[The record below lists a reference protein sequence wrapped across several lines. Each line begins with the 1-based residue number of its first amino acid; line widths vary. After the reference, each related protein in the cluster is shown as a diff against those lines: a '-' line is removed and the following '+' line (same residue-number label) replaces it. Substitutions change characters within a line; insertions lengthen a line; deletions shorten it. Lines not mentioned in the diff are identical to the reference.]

1 MAKKVNTE
9 VAEVEETA
17 EVKEPKKT
25 VKKTTK
31 KVAETPTPEVPAK
44 AEEPVEAKAPKKTVK
59 KAAKKEA
66 ETPTPE
72 VPAKAEE
79 PVEAKAPNKTVKKAA
94 KKAAEAAEAAAEV
107 KEEAKAAEPKSAK
120 KAAKPKAKAKEEA
133 PVAVVE
139 NEETTAKEIE
149 AKTETP
155 KKPVVEEP
163 VEVSVEQKLVA
174 LYTLQQV
181 DSKIDEIRAYRGNL
195 PLEIQDLEDEIA
207 GLETRITNLKEESKK
222 YQKDISDYKIKIKE
236 TEALIK
242 KYEDQQNNVRNNREY
257 DSLTKEIEY
266 QNLDIQLS
274 EKRIREATA
283 KDNDVANKVAQSQ
296 LRLTEM
302 KASLKEKKEE
312 LSSLV
317 EGTEKEE
324 EQLLKRSADCEKLV
338 EDRLLVAYKRIRKN
352 ARNGLAVVGIFDEAC
367 GGCFNRIPPQ
377 HQLDICT
384 HKKIIVCEYCGR
396 ILVDKGI
403 IGQYKE

>member
-1 MAKKVNTE
+1 MAKKEIKE
-9 VAEVEETA
+9 VAEVAEST
-17 EVKEPKKT
+17 EVKEVKETKKAT
-25 VKKTTK
+25 KKTTK
-31 KVAETPTPEVPAK
+31 STVESEEKDEAVEEKKAKKSTKKTAVAEPQPEV
-44 AEEPVEAKAPKKTVK
+44 V
-59 KAAKKEA
+59 
-66 ETPTPE
+66 
-72 VPAKAEE
+72 
-79 PVEAKAPNKTVKKAA
+79 
-94 KKAAEAAEAAAEV
+94 
-107 KEEAKAAEPKSAK
+107 
-120 KAAKPKAKAKEEA
+120 EEA
-133 PVAVVE
+133 PVEKEETPAVVE
-139 NEETTAKEIE
+139 A
-149 AKTETP
+149 AP
-155 KKPVVEEP
+155 KPEVDP

-195 PLEIQDLEDEIA
+195 PLEIQDIEDEIA
-207 GLETRITNLKEESKK
+207 GLETRITNFKEESKK
-222 YQKDISDYKIKIKE
+222 HQKDISDYKIKIKE

-266 QNLDIQLS
+266 QQLDNQLS
-274 EKRIREATA
+274 EKRIREITA
-283 KDNDVANKVAQSQ
+283 KDNDVASKVAEAQ
-296 LRLTEM
+296 LRLAELKT
-302 KASLKEKKEE
+302 SLDEKKEE
-312 LSSLV
+312 LQSLV

-324 EQLLKRSADCEKLV
+324 EQLLQRSADCEKLV

-403 IGQYKE
+403 IAQYNA

>member
-1 MAKKVNTE
+1 MAKKETKEVAEVTE
-9 VAEVEETA
+9 VAEVEE
-17 EVKEPKKT
+17 VKET
-25 VKKTTK
+25 KKTTK
-31 KVAETPTPEVPAK
+31 KTTKAK
-44 AEEPVEAKAPKKTVK
+44 AEAEPAEPAAEEKETKKPVK
-59 KAAKKEA
+59 KAAK
-66 ETPTPE
+66 
-72 VPAKAEE
+72 
-79 PVEAKAPNKTVKKAA
+79 
-94 KKAAEAAEAAAEV
+94 AEAAPEVTVEAP
-107 KEEAKAAEPKSAK
+107 KEEAS
-120 KAAKPKAKAKEEA
+120 A
-133 PVAVVE
+133 PVA
-139 NEETTAKEIE
+139 E
-149 AKTETP
+149 AP
-155 KKPVVEEP
+155 KPVEDP

-195 PLEIQDLEDEIA
+195 PLEIQDMEDEIA
-207 GLETRITNLKEESKK
+207 GLETRIANFKEESKK
-222 YQKDISDYKIKIKE
+222 HQREISDYKIKIKE

-274 EKRIREATA
+274 EKRIKEITA
-283 KDNDVANKVAQSQ
+283 KDGDVAAKVAQAQ
-296 LRLTEM
+296 LRLTEL
-302 KASLKEKKEE
+302 KSSLKEKKEE
-312 LSSLV
+312 LHTLV

-324 EQLLKRSADCEKLV
+324 EQLLQRSAECEKLV

-352 ARNGLAVVGIFDEAC
+352 ARNGLAVVGIHNEAC

-403 IGQYKE
+403 IEQYNA

>member
-1 MAKKVNTE
+1 MAKKENNEVVEVTE
-9 VAEVEETA
+9 VAETT
-17 EVKEPKKT
+17 EVKETKKT
-25 VKKTTK
+25 AKKTTK
-31 KVAETPTPEVPAK
+31 AKADPQPEEEVVVAE
-44 AEEPVEAKAPKKTVK
+44 APQ
-59 KAAKKEA
+59 
-66 ETPTPE
+66 
-72 VPAKAEE
+72 
-79 PVEAKAPNKTVKKAA
+79 
-94 KKAAEAAEAAAEV
+94 
-107 KEEAKAAEPKSAK
+107 
-120 KAAKPKAKAKEEA
+120 EEA
-133 PVAVVE
+133 PVEVVE
-139 NEETTAKEIE
+139 A
-149 AKTETP
+149 P
-155 KKPVVEEP
+155 KPVEDP

-195 PLEIQDLEDEIA
+195 PLEIQDMEDEIA
-207 GLETRITNLKEESKK
+207 GLETRISNFKDESKK
-222 YQKDISDYKIKIKE
+222 HQKDISDYKIKIKE

-266 QNLDIQLS
+266 QTLDIQLS
-274 EKRIREATA
+274 EKRIREITA
-283 KDNDVANKVAQSQ
+283 KDNDVAAKVAAAQM
-296 LRLTEM
+296 RLNELN
-302 KASLKEKKEE
+302 ASLTEKKEE
-312 LSSLV
+312 LHSLV

-324 EQLLKRSADCEKLV
+324 EQLLQRSAECEKYV

-403 IGQYKE
+403 IEQYKA

>member
-1 MAKKVNTE
+1 MAKKENIEGAEVTE
-9 VAEVEETA
+9 VTEAEE
-17 EVKEPKKT
+17 
-25 VKKTTK
+25 VKKT
-31 KVAETPTPEVPAK
+31 
-44 AEEPVEAKAPKKTVK
+44 KKT
-59 KAAKKEA
+59 
-66 ETPTPE
+66 
-72 VPAKAEE
+72 
-79 PVEAKAPNKTVKKAA
+79 A
-94 KKAAEAAEAAAEV
+94 KKATKAEPEAEV
-107 KEEAKAAEPKSAK
+107 QEEVAAPAEEAPVE
-120 KAAKPKAKAKEEA
+120 KEEA
-133 PVAVVE
+133 P
-139 NEETTAKEIE
+139 
-149 AKTETP
+149 
-155 KKPVVEEP
+155 KPVDP

-195 PLEIQDLEDEIA
+195 PLEIQDIEDEIA
-207 GLETRITNLKEESKK
+207 GLETRITNFKDESKK
-222 YQKDISDYKIKIKE
+222 HQKDISDYKIKIKE

-242 KYEDQQNNVRNNREY
+242 KYEEQQNNVRNNREY

-266 QNLDIQLS
+266 QQLDNQLS
-274 EKRIREATA
+274 EKRIKEITA
-283 KDNDVANKVAQSQ
+283 KDNDLATKVADAQM
-296 LRLTEM
+296 RLTEL

-312 LSSLV
+312 LHSLV

-324 EQLLKRSADCEKLV
+324 EQLLQRSADCEKLV

-403 IGQYKE
+403 IAQYNA

>member
-1 MAKKVNTE
+1 MATKKVKEEAEVTE
-9 VAEVEETA
+9 VAEVK
-17 EVKEPKKT
+17 EVKETKKTTKKAAKPAAEPEEKEEAAAPKKT

-31 KVAETPTPEVPAK
+31 K
-44 AEEPVEAKAPKKTVK
+44 
-59 KAAKKEA
+59 
-66 ETPTPE
+66 
-72 VPAKAEE
+72 
-79 PVEAKAPNKTVKKAA
+79 
-94 KKAAEAAEAAAEV
+94 AAEV
-107 KEEAKAAEPKSAK
+107 EPEAEPKVEA
-120 KAAKPKAKAKEEA
+120 PKEEA
-133 PVAVVE
+133 PAVKVE
-139 NEETTAKEIE
+139 APKPEEDSI
-149 AKTETP
+149 
-155 KKPVVEEP
+155 
-163 VEVSVEQKLVA
+163 EVSVERKLVA

-195 PLEIQDLEDEIA
+195 PLEIQDIEDEIA
-207 GLETRITNLKEESKK
+207 GLETRIANFKEESKK
-222 YQKDISDYKIKIKE
+222 HQKDISDYKIKIKE

-266 QNLDIQLS
+266 QQLDNQLS
-274 EKRIREATA
+274 EKRIREITA
-283 KDNDVANKVAQSQ
+283 KDNDLAAKVADAQMHLAE
-296 LRLTEM
+296 LRTALD
-302 KASLKEKKEE
+302 EKKEE
-312 LSSLV
+312 LHSLV

-324 EQLLKRSADCEKLV
+324 EQLLQRSAECEKLV

-403 IGQYKE
+403 IAQYNA

>member
-1 MAKKVNTE
+1 MAKKENKEVAEVTE
-9 VAEVEETA
+9 VAEVK
-17 EVKEPKKT
+17 EVKETKKATKKSTKAEAEPEVEEEIAEEKKPKKA
-25 VKKTTK
+25 TK
-31 KVAETPTPEVPAK
+31 KASK
-44 AEEPVEAKAPKKTVK
+44 AED
-59 KAAKKEA
+59 
-66 ETPTPE
+66 E
-72 VPAKAEE
+72 V
-79 PVEAKAPNKTVKKAA
+79 
-94 KKAAEAAEAAAEV
+94 EV
-107 KEEAKAAEPKSAK
+107 KEEVVAP
-120 KAAKPKAKAKEEA
+120 KEET
-133 PVAVVE
+133 PAVK
-139 NEETTAKEIE
+139 EEE
-149 AKTETP
+149 
-155 KKPVVEEP
+155 KPVQDP

-195 PLEIQDLEDEIA
+195 PLEIQDIEDEIA
-207 GLETRITNLKEESKK
+207 GLETRITNFKDESKK
-222 YQKDISDYKIKIKE
+222 HQKDISDYKIKIKE

-266 QNLDIQLS
+266 QQLDNQLS
-274 EKRIREATA
+274 EKRIREITA
-283 KDNDVANKVAQSQ
+283 KDNDLAAKVADAQM
-296 LRLTEM
+296 RLTEL
-302 KASLKEKKEE
+302 KTALKEKKDE
-312 LSSLV
+312 LHSLV

-324 EQLLKRSADCEKLV
+324 EQLLQRSADCEKLV

-403 IGQYKE
+403 IAQYNA

>member
-1 MAKKVNTE
+1 MAKKENIEEAEVTE
-9 VAEVEETA
+9 VAEVK
-17 EVKEPKKT
+17 EVKQT
-25 VKKTTK
+25 KKTTK
-31 KVAETPTPEVPAK
+31 KTAK
-44 AEEPVEAKAPKKTVK
+44 AETDSEVENEAPVVNEEAADDKKDKKTTKKTAKLTTEVEVNEKVVIPQEEAPTVK
-59 KAAKKEA
+59 KEA
-66 ETPTPE
+66 P
-72 VPAKAEE
+72 K
-79 PVEAKAPNKTVKKAA
+79 PVED
-94 KKAAEAAEAAAEV
+94 
-107 KEEAKAAEPKSAK
+107 
-120 KAAKPKAKAKEEA
+120 
-133 PVAVVE
+133 
-139 NEETTAKEIE
+139 
-149 AKTETP
+149 
-155 KKPVVEEP
+155 P

-195 PLEIQDLEDEIA
+195 PLEIQDMEDEIA
-207 GLETRITNLKEESKK
+207 GLETRIANFKEESKK
-222 YQKDISDYKIKIKE
+222 HQKDISDYKIKIKE

-266 QNLDIQLS
+266 QQLDNQLS
-274 EKRIREATA
+274 EKRIKEITA
-283 KDNDVANKVAQSQ
+283 KDNEVAVKVAEAQM
-296 LRLTEM
+296 RLTEL
-302 KASLKEKKEE
+302 KSSLKDKKDE
-312 LSSLV
+312 LHSLV

-324 EQLLKRSADCEKLV
+324 EQLLQRSAECEKLV

-403 IGQYKE
+403 IEQYNA

>member
-1 MAKKVNTE
+1 MAKKENKEVAEVTE
-9 VAEVEETA
+9 VAEVK
-17 EVKEPKKT
+17 EVKE
-25 VKKTTK
+25 TK
-31 KVAETPTPEVPAK
+31 KATKKSTKAEAEPEVEEEAVEEKKLKK
-44 AEEPVEAKAPKKTVK
+44 ATKKATKTEAEDEAQEEVAAPK
-59 KAAKKEA
+59 
-66 ETPTPE
+66 
-72 VPAKAEE
+72 EE
-79 PVEAKAPNKTVKKAA
+79 IPV
-94 KKAAEAAEAAAEV
+94 V
-107 KEEAKAAEPKSAK
+107 KEEE
-120 KAAKPKAKAKEEA
+120 
-133 PVAVVE
+133 
-139 NEETTAKEIE
+139 
-149 AKTETP
+149 
-155 KKPVVEEP
+155 KPVQDP

-195 PLEIQDLEDEIA
+195 PLEIQDIEDEIA
-207 GLETRITNLKEESKK
+207 GLETRITNFKDESKK
-222 YQKDISDYKIKIKE
+222 HQKDISDYKIKIKE

-266 QNLDIQLS
+266 QQLDNQLS
-274 EKRIREATA
+274 EKRIKEITA
-283 KDNDVANKVAQSQ
+283 KDNEVATKVAEAQM
-296 LRLTEM
+296 RLTEL
-302 KASLKEKKEE
+302 KASLTEKKDE
-312 LSSLV
+312 LHSLV

-324 EQLLKRSADCEKLV
+324 EQLLQRSADCEKLV

-403 IGQYKE
+403 IAQYNA

>member
-1 MAKKVNTE
+1 MLFCKKLEINNMAKKEKNA
-9 VAEVEETA
+9 VAEVEASA
-17 EVKEPKKT
+17 EVKEVKKTAKKT
-25 VKKTTK
+25 VVKVAEDPKSEEVKEEKAEVAKTEKKSAKKASEVSAKEVKEEAVGTKKKTTK
-31 KVAETPTPEVPAK
+31 KVAETP
-44 AEEPVEAKAPKKTVK
+44 VED
-59 KAAKKEA
+59 
-66 ETPTPE
+66 
-72 VPAKAEE
+72 
-79 PVEAKAPNKTVKKAA
+79 
-94 KKAAEAAEAAAEV
+94 V
-107 KEEAKAAEPKSAK
+107 KENEIRDKQ
-120 KAAKPKAKAKEEA
+120 
-133 PVAVVE
+133 
-139 NEETTAKEIE
+139 EETIQGPA
-149 AKTETP
+149 
-155 KKPVVEEP
+155 VEEQS

-181 DSKIDEIRAYRGNL
+181 DSKVDEIRAYRGNL

-207 GLETRITNLKEESKK
+207 GFETRITNLKADSKK
-222 YQKDISDYKIKIKE
+222 NLKEVSDYKIKIKE
-236 TEALIK
+236 TEALVK
-242 KYEDQQNNVRNNREY
+242 KYEEQQNNVRNNREY

-283 KDNDVANKVAQSQ
+283 RISDIEAKLNEAQ
-296 LRLTEM
+296 LHLDEM
-302 KASLKEKKEE
+302 IRSLNEKKDE

-317 EGTEKEE
+317 EGTEIEE
-324 EQLLKRSADCEKLV
+324 EQLLKRSAECEKLV

-403 IGQYKE
+403 IDQYQA

>member
-1 MAKKVNTE
+1 VKEEVVEEKKAKKAT
-9 VAEVEETA
+9 
-17 EVKEPKKT
+17 
-25 VKKTTK
+25 KKTTN
-31 KVAETPTPEVPAK
+31 AE
-44 AEEPVEAKAPKKTVK
+44 PK
-59 KAAKKEA
+59 
-66 ETPTPE
+66 P
-72 VPAKAEE
+72 
-79 PVEAKAPNKTVKKAA
+79 
-94 KKAAEAAEAAAEV
+94 EV
-107 KEEAKAAEPKSAK
+107 KEEAPVE
-120 KAAKPKAKAKEEA
+120 KEEA
-133 PVAVVE
+133 PAVVE
-139 NEETTAKEIE
+139 E
-149 AKTETP
+149 AHKTE
-155 KKPVVEEP
+155 VDP

-207 GLETRITNLKEESKK
+207 GLETRIANFKEDSKK
-222 YQKDISDYKIKIKE
+222 HQKDISDYKIKIKE

-266 QNLDIQLS
+266 QQLDNQLS
-274 EKRIREATA
+274 EKRIREITA
-283 KDNDVANKVAQSQ
+283 KDNEVATKVAEAQM
-296 LRLTEM
+296 RLTEL
-302 KASLKEKKEE
+302 KSSLKDKKDE
-312 LSSLV
+312 LHSLV

-324 EQLLKRSADCEKLV
+324 EQLLQRSAECEKLV

-403 IGQYKE
+403 IEQYNA

>member
-1 MAKKVNTE
+1 MAKNENQE
-9 VAEVEETA
+9 VAKAEENA
-17 EVKEPKKT
+17 EVKEVKKTAKKSTKKVTEEPVAEAPVEETPKKA

-31 KVAETPTPEVPAK
+31 KV
-44 AEEPVEAKAPKKTVK
+44 
-59 KAAKKEA
+59 
-66 ETPTPE
+66 
-72 VPAKAEE
+72 
-79 PVEAKAPNKTVKKAA
+79 
-94 KKAAEAAEAAAEV
+94 
-107 KEEAKAAEPKSAK
+107 
-120 KAAKPKAKAKEEA
+120 EEA
-133 PVAVVE
+133 PVEVVE
-139 NEETTAKEIE
+139 EVKEPEKE
-149 AKTETP
+149 AVAA
-155 KKPVVEEP
+155 PVVEDP

-195 PLEIQDLEDEIA
+195 PLEIQDMEDEIA
-207 GLETRITNLKEESKK
+207 GLETRIANFKEESKK
-222 YQKDISDYKIKIKE
+222 HQKDIADYKIKIKE

-274 EKRIREATA
+274 EKRIKEITA
-283 KDNDVANKVAQSQ
+283 KDNDVAAKVEAAQQ
-296 LRLTEM
+296 RLAELTS
-302 KASLKEKKEE
+302 SLNEKKEE
-312 LSSLV
+312 LHSLV

-324 EQLLKRSADCEKLV
+324 EQLLQRSAECEKYV

-403 IGQYKE
+403 INQYKA

>member
-1 MAKKVNTE
+1 MATKKVKEEAEVTE
-9 VAEVEETA
+9 VAEVK
-17 EVKEPKKT
+17 EVKETKKTTKKAAKPAAEPEEKKEAAAPKKT

-31 KVAETPTPEVPAK
+31 K
-44 AEEPVEAKAPKKTVK
+44 
-59 KAAKKEA
+59 
-66 ETPTPE
+66 
-72 VPAKAEE
+72 
-79 PVEAKAPNKTVKKAA
+79 
-94 KKAAEAAEAAAEV
+94 AAEV
-107 KEEAKAAEPKSAK
+107 EPETEPKVEA
-120 KAAKPKAKAKEEA
+120 PKEEA
-133 PVAVVE
+133 PAVKV
-139 NEETTAKEIE
+139 
-149 AKTETP
+149 ETP
-155 KKPVVEEP
+155 KPEEDSI
-163 VEVSVEQKLVA
+163 EVSVERKLVA

-195 PLEIQDLEDEIA
+195 PLEIQDIEDEIA
-207 GLETRITNLKEESKK
+207 GLETRIANFKEESKK
-222 YQKDISDYKIKIKE
+222 HQKDISDYKIKIKE

-266 QNLDIQLS
+266 QQLDNQLS
-274 EKRIREATA
+274 EKRIREITA
-283 KDNDVANKVAQSQ
+283 KDNDLAAKVADAQMHLAE
-296 LRLTEM
+296 LRTALD
-302 KASLKEKKEE
+302 EKKEE
-312 LSSLV
+312 LHSLV

-324 EQLLKRSADCEKLV
+324 EQLLQRSAECEKLV

-403 IGQYKE
+403 IAQYNA

>member
-1 MAKKVNTE
+1 MAKKENIEVAEVTE
-9 VAEVEETA
+9 VAEVK
-17 EVKEPKKT
+17 EVKE
-25 VKKTTK
+25 TK
-31 KVAETPTPEVPAK
+31 KATKKSTKAEAEPEVE
-44 AEEPVEAKAPKKTVK
+44 EEPVEEKKPKKATKKATKTEAEVEVQEEVAAPK
-59 KAAKKEA
+59 E
-66 ETPTPE
+66 ETPI
-72 VPAKAEE
+72 
-79 PVEAKAPNKTVKKAA
+79 
-94 KKAAEAAEAAAEV
+94 V
-107 KEEAKAAEPKSAK
+107 KEEAK
-120 KAAKPKAKAKEEA
+120 
-133 PVAVVE
+133 PVQD
-139 NEETTAKEIE
+139 
-149 AKTETP
+149 
-155 KKPVVEEP
+155 P

-195 PLEIQDLEDEIA
+195 PLEIQDIEDEIA
-207 GLETRITNLKEESKK
+207 GLETRITNFKDESKK
-222 YQKDISDYKIKIKE
+222 HQKDISDYKIKIKE

-242 KYEDQQNNVRNNREY
+242 KYEEQQNNVRNNREY

-266 QNLDIQLS
+266 QQLDNQLS
-274 EKRIREATA
+274 EKRIKEITA
-283 KDNDVANKVAQSQ
+283 KDNDLAAKVADAQM
-296 LRLTEM
+296 RLTEL

-312 LSSLV
+312 LHSLV

-324 EQLLKRSADCEKLV
+324 EQLLQRSADCEKLV

-403 IGQYKE
+403 IAQYNA

>member
-1 MAKKVNTE
+1 MAKKENIEEAEVTE
-9 VAEVEETA
+9 VAEVK
-17 EVKEPKKT
+17 EVKQT
-25 VKKTTK
+25 KKTTK
-31 KVAETPTPEVPAK
+31 KTAK
-44 AEEPVEAKAPKKTVK
+44 AETDSEVENEAPVVNEEAADDKKDKKTTKKTAKVTNEVEVNEEVTAPQEEAPTVK
-59 KAAKKEA
+59 KEA
-66 ETPTPE
+66 P
-72 VPAKAEE
+72 K
-79 PVEAKAPNKTVKKAA
+79 PVED
-94 KKAAEAAEAAAEV
+94 
-107 KEEAKAAEPKSAK
+107 
-120 KAAKPKAKAKEEA
+120 
-133 PVAVVE
+133 
-139 NEETTAKEIE
+139 
-149 AKTETP
+149 
-155 KKPVVEEP
+155 P

-195 PLEIQDLEDEIA
+195 PLEIQDMEDEIA
-207 GLETRITNLKEESKK
+207 GLETRIANFKEESKK
-222 YQKDISDYKIKIKE
+222 HQKDISDYKIKIKE

-266 QNLDIQLS
+266 QQLDNQLS
-274 EKRIREATA
+274 EKRIKEITA
-283 KDNDVANKVAQSQ
+283 KDNEVAVKVAEAQM
-296 LRLTEM
+296 RLTEL
-302 KASLKEKKEE
+302 KSSLKDKKDE
-312 LSSLV
+312 LHSLV

-324 EQLLKRSADCEKLV
+324 EQLLQRSAECEKLV

-403 IGQYKE
+403 IEQYNA

>member
-1 MAKKVNTE
+1 MAKKENQE
-9 VAEVEETA
+9 VAKAEENA
-17 EVKEPKKT
+17 EVKEVKKTAKKSTKKVTEEPVAEAPVEETPKKA

-31 KVAETPTPEVPAK
+31 KV
-44 AEEPVEAKAPKKTVK
+44 
-59 KAAKKEA
+59 
-66 ETPTPE
+66 
-72 VPAKAEE
+72 
-79 PVEAKAPNKTVKKAA
+79 
-94 KKAAEAAEAAAEV
+94 
-107 KEEAKAAEPKSAK
+107 
-120 KAAKPKAKAKEEA
+120 EEA
-133 PVAVVE
+133 PVE
-139 NEETTAKEIE
+139 
-149 AKTETP
+149 
-155 KKPVVEEP
+155 VVEEVKEPEKEAVAAPIVEDP

-195 PLEIQDLEDEIA
+195 PLEIQDMEDEIA
-207 GLETRITNLKEESKK
+207 GLETRIANFKEESKK
-222 YQKDISDYKIKIKE
+222 HQKDIADYKIKIKE

-242 KYEDQQNNVRNNREY
+242 KYEEQQNNVRNNREY

-266 QNLDIQLS
+266 QTLDIQLS
-274 EKRIREATA
+274 EKRIKEITA
-283 KDNDVANKVAQSQ
+283 KDNDVAAKVEAAQQ
-296 LRLTEM
+296 RLAELTS
-302 KASLKEKKEE
+302 SLNEKKEE
-312 LSSLV
+312 LHSLV

-324 EQLLKRSADCEKLV
+324 EQLLQRSAECEKYV

-403 IGQYKE
+403 INQYKA

>member
-1 MAKKVNTE
+1 MAKKENIEEAEVTE
-9 VAEVEETA
+9 VAEVK
-17 EVKEPKKT
+17 EVKQT
-25 VKKTTK
+25 KKTTK
-31 KVAETPTPEVPAK
+31 KTTKAETDSEVENEAPVVNEEAADEKKDKKTAK
-44 AEEPVEAKAPKKTVK
+44 KTAKVTTEVEVNEEVTAPQEEAPTVK
-59 KAAKKEA
+59 KEA
-66 ETPTPE
+66 P
-72 VPAKAEE
+72 K
-79 PVEAKAPNKTVKKAA
+79 PVED
-94 KKAAEAAEAAAEV
+94 
-107 KEEAKAAEPKSAK
+107 
-120 KAAKPKAKAKEEA
+120 
-133 PVAVVE
+133 
-139 NEETTAKEIE
+139 
-149 AKTETP
+149 
-155 KKPVVEEP
+155 P

-195 PLEIQDLEDEIA
+195 PLEIQDMEDEIA
-207 GLETRITNLKEESKK
+207 GLETRIANFKEESKK
-222 YQKDISDYKIKIKE
+222 HQKDISDYKIKIKE

-266 QNLDIQLS
+266 QQLDNQLS
-274 EKRIREATA
+274 EKRIKEITA
-283 KDNDVANKVAQSQ
+283 KDNEVAVKVAEAQM
-296 LRLTEM
+296 RLTEL
-302 KASLKEKKEE
+302 KSSLKDKKDE
-312 LSSLV
+312 LHSLV

-324 EQLLKRSADCEKLV
+324 EQLLQRSAECEKLV

-403 IGQYKE
+403 IEQYNA

>member
-1 MAKKVNTE
+1 MAKKEIKE
-9 VAEVEETA
+9 VAEVAEAT
-17 EVKEPKKT
+17 EVKEVKETKKAT
-25 VKKTTK
+25 KKTTK
-31 KVAETPTPEVPAK
+31 ATAEPEVK
-44 AEEPVEAKAPKKTVK
+44 EEVVEEKK
-59 KAAKKEA
+59 
-66 ETPTPE
+66 
-72 VPAKAEE
+72 
-79 PVEAKAPNKTVKKAA
+79 A
-94 KKAAEAAEAAAEV
+94 KKATKKTTNAEPKPEV
-107 KEEAKAAEPKSAK
+107 KEEAPAE
-120 KAAKPKAKAKEEA
+120 KEEA
-133 PVAVVE
+133 PAVVE
-139 NEETTAKEIE
+139 E
-149 AKTETP
+149 AH
-155 KKPVVEEP
+155 KPEVDP

-207 GLETRITNLKEESKK
+207 GLETRIANFKEDSKK
-222 YQKDISDYKIKIKE
+222 HQKDVSDYKIKIKE

-266 QNLDIQLS
+266 QQLDNQLS
-274 EKRIREATA
+274 EKRIREITA
-283 KDNDVANKVAQSQ
+283 KDNEVATKVAEAQM
-296 LRLTEM
+296 RLTEL
-302 KASLKEKKEE
+302 KSSLDEKKEE
-312 LSSLV
+312 LQSLV

-324 EQLLKRSADCEKLV
+324 EQLLQRSADCEKLV

-403 IGQYKE
+403 IAQYNA

>member
-1 MAKKVNTE
+1 MAKKENKE
-9 VAEVEETA
+9 VAEVEEKT
-17 EVKEPKKT
+17 EVKE

-31 KVAETPTPEVPAK
+31 KSTKKVT
-44 AEEPVEAKAPKKTVK
+44 EEPVAEAPVEETPK
-59 KAAKKEA
+59 KAAKKS
-66 ETPTPE
+66 T
-72 VPAKAEE
+72 
-79 PVEAKAPNKTVKKAA
+79 KK
-94 KKAAEAAEAAAEV
+94 V
-107 KEEAKAAEPKSAK
+107 
-120 KAAKPKAKAKEEA
+120 EEA
-133 PVAVVE
+133 PVEVVE
-139 NEETTAKEIE
+139 EVKEPE
-149 AKTETP
+149 KEVVAA
-155 KKPVVEEP
+155 PVVEDP
-163 VEVSVEQKLVA
+163 VDVSVEQKLVA

-195 PLEIQDLEDEIA
+195 PLEIQDMEDEIA
-207 GLETRITNLKEESKK
+207 GLETRIANFKEESKK
-222 YQKDISDYKIKIKE
+222 HQKDISDYKIKIKE

-274 EKRIREATA
+274 EKRIKEITA
-283 KDNDVANKVAQSQ
+283 KDNDVATKVAAAQ
-296 LRLTEM
+296 LRLAELTT
-302 KASLKEKKEE
+302 SLNEKKEE
-312 LSSLV
+312 LHSLV

-324 EQLLKRSADCEKLV
+324 EQLLQRSAECEKYV

-403 IGQYKE
+403 INQYKA